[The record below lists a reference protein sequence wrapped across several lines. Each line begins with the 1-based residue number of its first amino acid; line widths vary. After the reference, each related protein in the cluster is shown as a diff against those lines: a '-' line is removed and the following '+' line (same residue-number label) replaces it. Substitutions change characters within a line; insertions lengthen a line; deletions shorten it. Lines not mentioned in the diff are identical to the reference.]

1 MLCTG
6 PSLPTSVNVTTINVT
21 TLLVEWS
28 SLQHGQC
35 TDVKITFTGIDG
47 GVHRDI
53 TVPCDAST
61 AVLTGLKSNLQYTV
75 VFTTQVHKRNM
86 TAVGDPYELTAW
98 TCRC

>member
-1 MLCTG
+1 M
-6 PSLPTSVNVTTINVT
+6 SVNVTTLNIT

-28 SLQHGQC
+28 PLPHGQC

-47 GVHRDI
+47 GVHGDV
-53 TVPCDAST
+53 TAPCDAST

-75 VFTTQVHKRNM
+75 MFTTQSSKRNM
-86 TAVGDPYELTAW
+86 TAVSEAHKLTAW